1 MIVNFSIKNYGSIKD
16 TICLSFEATDS
27 KELEEYYVIP
37 VELSN
42 GKSFSLLKLGLIY
55 GANASGKTTILKAL
69 NFLRRIILKPLDK
82 KDSTFNFEP
91 FLLDNISSTQETS
104 FTLEFIQNKVKYL
117 YEIQLTKHAI
127 TNEKLYIYNP
137 SKSLVYERI
146 TNTEKQL
153 TSISLGNKISLKKE
167 FLNSLEANTLWNNT
181 VLGGFQKTNID
192 FKELHE
198 VTVWFKDTLLPI
210 VTPKTNLFSYVSSRI
225 ETKEINKNN
234 VISLLKKADFN
245 ISDILIEETTRELN
259 QNVLKQLW
267 LLVEM
272 KNNEEDTLDDIKKT
286 NQIKE
291 KRILL
296 QHNIGNGSYSL
307 KYEQESAGTQ
317 RYYQFCGLLDL
328 LIRKNKI
335 LPVDE
340 VECSLHPDLLKYFFL
355 TFLTNSKQ
363 SQLILTTHFRE
374 LLLEK
379 DILRNDVIWF
389 TERKEDGST
398 DLYSLDDFNT
408 SVIRNTSSI
417 YNAYKIGKLGATP
430 NLGDYY
436 IELDE

>member
-69 NFLRRIILKPLDK
+69 NFLRRIILKPLDN

-91 FLLDNISSTQETS
+91 FLLDNISSTQATS

-117 YEIQLTKHAI
+117 YEIQLTKHAV

-286 NQIKE
+286 NHIKE

-296 QHNIGNGSYSL
+296 QHNIGNDSYSL

-389 TERKEDGST
+389 TERKENGST